1 MKTDCE
7 KLISLLQEQTEIVLE
22 EADKNHLVDCESCR
36 RLLAN
41 HERSFNKLKQD
52 LTIPLPRQAAILVNV
67 QKMIADQKISK
78 NQHLNFSL
86 PLWLSEWRTQVVW
99 TVLLLIA
106 MTGIWYSHSFLPG
119 ETIQISGSAT
129 ILKNFKKIAL
139 KKTVIQLKPGER
151 VTLINGKIDLLWQ
164 NSASVSIDG
173 MLDFVAH
180 EKSIIANNGQATLTF
195 LPTASGYI
203 ISTRLMLV
211 KILGTT
217 VILELDDN
225 QESVSVVKG
234 KVEWSLV
241 DGKEK
246 REVAAGVKMIVTRHP
261 DGLKVVEDI
270 CEKKTPQSSSNGL
283 LDVNGGIGV
292 KKIGNNWKPL
302 EKN

>member
-22 EADKNHLVDCESCR
+22 EADKNHLAECESCR
-36 RLLAN
+36 QLLAN
-41 HERSFNKLKQD
+41 HDRSFTRLKKD
-52 LTIPLPRQAAILVNV
+52 LSISTPRKEFILANL
-67 QKMIADQKISK
+67 QKMIADQTSSK
-78 NQHLNFSL
+78 NRHLNFSL
-86 PLWLSEWRTQVVW
+86 SLCLNGWRTQIAFAI
-99 TVLLLIA
+99 VLFIA
-106 MTGIWYSHSFLPG
+106 MTGIWYSHQSSSG
-119 ETIQISGSAT
+119 EEMQISGSAT

-139 KKTVIQLKPGER
+139 ENTSIQLKPGER
-151 VTLINGKIDLLWQ
+151 VTLLNGQIDLRWQ
-164 NSASVSIDG
+164 NSAKISIDG